1 MTRKCLGVALLLFVA
16 APGWT
21 QPPPEMAA
29 IWTYPEESVSGRHV
43 QLTVTPNESRGA
55 DFLPFE
61 CAIDTDRNYAEA
73 ILYLRVYNAKEVL
86 VSESEIP
93 LKLNIG
99 QSKYIVEWDATA
111 APTGRY
117 RAEIELR
124 PDEIETVS
132 RYAAMLKK
140 VTGQQLKQ
148 DLESAIERLQELRGK
163 MPVPSGTD
171 SKPSCGELR
180 LRTAE
185 DFVQRAQ
192 HYADAQQWRETDQIL
207 NYLQKTSGAVHA
219 WLVFGNGAP
228 EFDMPVPD
236 LDMSSLENRNGVV
249 CSHGQPV
256 FLFGRVLPD
265 ASTEAIGALKRYG
278 LNFAVCSLPPRATLT
293 PPDLQTDFRNAW
305 SPLFEEAAQ
314 DNINIAVHL
323 SPHDTGAWAMQTW
336 PDLSAKGFIDI
347 AHAGA
352 RELFQRHL
360 NAVLPYLAQQK
371 TVSMISLAEKPQ
383 FRFDSE
389 DVRKAFVAHIQQ
401 KYPDRQ
407 TLNQLW
413 HSHLAKY
420 DEITIWDAQAK
431 EFQYQNLRAYQFDW
445 QSFQRGLIMEYFN
458 TLKEAAYTLAPTL
471 WKQVMTA
478 DTIFET
484 GETRQSVDREALA
497 QLMECSGCTT
507 TTQAASEMY
516 ALDYPGQSVLYAVLK
531 SFRPDIPLFSLE
543 THIRIEGAEHP
554 SAVIT
559 ASLWEAVISGVNG
572 VALAPDSPV
581 MNRPE
586 TVEAFV
592 TASLSINRLAPVA
605 AAFQQAPAE
614 VAVLY
619 SDSAKI
625 LDDGVPYL
633 KSARFA
639 YEGASFAGYRLRFI
653 SEKQLAQGE
662 WTSLKV
668 LIVPETPALTDAAFS
683 AIEQYIDAGG
693 AVIRVGTPIPY
704 NEHGFSRRTVL
715 QNNKR
720 TVLVRG
726 LNLPTEYL
734 HGMDGAINKGALPDI
749 PRVVN
754 KSGYPIEGVK
764 SLYVEYDGGAYLYM
778 LNVRKDA
785 VTCRLN
791 GKVQSGRDLILGRE
805 VRFPLYATPL
815 DPMMIRLDKTEEN
828 LSQTTAPETKKYVPA
843 KETIKEFMHEWAI
856 P

>member
-1 MTRKCLGVALLLFVA
+1 
-16 APGWT
+16 
-21 QPPPEMAA
+21 MAA

-43 QLTVTPNESRGA
+43 QLTVTPKESRGA

-61 CAIDTDRNYAEA
+61 CAIDTDRNYPEA
-73 ILYLRVYNAKEVL
+73 LLQLRVYDAKEVL
-86 VSESEIP
+86 VSESEIL

-99 QSKYIVEWDATA
+99 QSKYIVEWDATF

-117 RAEIELR
+117 RADIEIR
-124 PDEIETVS
+124 PDETETVS
-132 RYAAMLKK
+132 RYTAMLKK
-140 VTGQQLKQ
+140 VTDQQLKQ
-148 DLESAIERLQELRGK
+148 DLESAVERLQELRGK
-163 MPVPSGTD
+163 MPTPSGTD
-171 SKPSCGELR
+171 NKPSYGELR

-192 HYADAQQWRETDQIL
+192 QYADAKQWRETDQIL
-207 NYLQKTSGAVHA
+207 NYLQKTSGAVYA
-219 WLVFGNGAP
+219 WMVFGSGAP
-228 EFDMPVPD
+228 EFDTPVPD
-236 LDMSSLENRNGVV
+236 LDMSSLENQNGVV
-249 CSHGQPV
+249 CSNGKPV

-265 ASTEAIGALKRYG
+265 TATEAIGALKRYG
-278 LNFAVCSLPPRATLT
+278 LNFAVCSLPPRATMT
-293 PPDLQTDFRNAW
+293 TPDLQTDFKNAW
-305 SPLFEEAAQ
+305 SPLFDEAAQ
-314 DNINIAVHL
+314 DNINIAVQL
-323 SPHDTGAWAMQTW
+323 SPNDVGASAMQTW
-336 PDLSAKGFIDI
+336 PEISAKGFIDI

-352 RELFQRHL
+352 RDLFQRHL
-360 NAVLPYLAQQK
+360 KEVLPYLTQQK

-389 DVRKAFVAHIQQ
+389 EVRKAFVAHIQQ

-431 EFQYQNLRAYQFDW
+431 EYQYQNLRAYQFDW
-445 QSFQRGLIMEYFN
+445 QSFQRGLILEYFSA
-458 TLKEAAYTLAPTL
+458 LQEAANTLAPRL

-478 DTIFET
+478 DTIFQT
-484 GETRQSVDREALA
+484 GETRQGVDREALA
-497 QLMECSGCTT
+497 HLMDCSGCASA
-507 TTQAASEMY
+507 TQTASGMY
-516 ALDYPGQSVLYAVLK
+516 ALEYPGQSVVYAVLK
-531 SFRPDIPLFSLE
+531 SFQPDKPLFALE
-543 THIRIEGAEHP
+543 NHIRLEGAEDP
-554 SAVIT
+554 SAIIT
-559 ASLWEAVISGVNG
+559 ASLWDAVLSGLNG
-572 VALAPDSPV
+572 LALAPDSPV
-581 MNRPE
+581 MNHPE
-586 TVEAFV
+586 TLEAFV
-592 TASLSINRLAPVA
+592 TASLRINRLAPVV

-614 VAVLY
+614 VAILY

-653 SEKQLAQGE
+653 SENQLAQGE

-668 LIVPETPALTDAAFS
+668 LIVPETPALTDAAFT
-683 AIEQYIDAGG
+683 AIEQYINEGG

-715 QNNKR
+715 RNNTR

-754 KSGYPIEGVK
+754 KSGYPLEGVK
-764 SLYVEYDGGAYLYM
+764 SLYVECNGEAYLYV
-778 LNVRKDA
+778 LNVRKDP

-815 DPMMIRLDKTEEN
+815 DPMVIRLDKAEEN
-828 LSQTTAPETKKYVPA
+828 VSQTNDPESEKNVPA
-843 KETIKEFMHEWAI
+843 KEKIKKFTHDWSL